1 MPARDAADCPEP
13 GLTRP
18 AHVPP
23 TTTRVTWRETEDPVG
38 VAHRYGVVGTLLA
51 AGVDAA
57 GIQVFHDV
65 EGDGVHWVVTLDG
78 GRRRAVLTDDT
89 EDHVGHIEGP
99 WPFKVTFLDPA
110 GVRTRI
116 NYSIGALTAHVVRWY
131 TESTSTT
138 ATRRTEP
145 D

>member
-23 TTTRVTWRETEDPVG
+23 TTTRVN
-38 VAHRYGVVGTLLA
+38 
-51 AGVDAA
+51 
-57 GIQVFHDV
+57 V